1 MTSHPFE
8 SKGGRD
14 VIASLP
20 QGTADRAGQPYP
32 GSTPPILHTPYSIL
46 AAHRARSLRLD
57 DALFADAGKEHT
69 IVAVGGLE
77 GAHEFTDAG
86 AIL

>member
-32 GSTPPILHTPYSIL
+32 GSTPPKLYTRNSIL
-46 AAHRARSLRLD
+46 AGSARSLRLD
-57 DALFADAGKEHT
+57 DALFADAGKQHAV
-69 IVAVGGLE
+69 VAVGGLE
-77 GAHEFTDAG
+77 GAHEFTNTG
-86 AIL
+86 AVL